1 MILATIKVSKTNAK
15 VKEVSPITAGLVG
28 ATVEVEFDSTWKDY
42 DKVYVW
48 SGNNKVITDITA
60 SGVIPPEVVAN
71 QKSEL
76 KFGVYGVKDGNAT
89 PTVWANLG
97 FVRPGADP
105 NGDESADPS
114 LPVWAQIQER
124 LEDILSPEEVL
135 EIIRGYL
142 DDNPEVDPTVPEWA
156 KHSQKPQYTADEVG
170 AQPKGNYLTEIP
182 AGYATEEFVRNRIAE
197 LVLGGGSGVRVSEI
211 TLSAEKWEG
220 AAPMFYQVI
229 EIDGI
234 TENSQVDPTPSAE
247 QLMVLREK
255 DVTIV
260 IENEDGVVTVYAIG
274 QKLTNDYTLQV
285 TITEVD

>member
-60 SGVIPPEVVAN
+60 SGVIPPEVVEN

-114 LPVWAQIQER
+114 LPIWAQIQER

-142 DDNPEVDPTVPEWA
+142 DVNP
-156 KHSQKPQYTADEVG
+156 
-170 AQPKGNYLTEIP
+170 P
-182 AGYATEEFVRNRIAE
+182 ARIAE
-197 LVLGGGSGVRVSEI
+197 IVLSSADWIGDVSPYHQI
-211 TLSAEKWEG
+211 VTV
-220 AAPMFYQVI
+220 PDV
-229 EIDGI
+229 
-234 TENSQVDPTPSAE
+234 TEYSQVDLTPSVE
-247 QLMVLREK
+247 QLAIFHNK
-255 DVTIV
+255 DLAFVT
-260 IENEDGVVTVYAIG
+260 ENDNGIVTVYAIG
-274 QKLTNDYTLQV
+274 QKPTNDYTIQV
-285 TITEVD
+285 TITEVRA